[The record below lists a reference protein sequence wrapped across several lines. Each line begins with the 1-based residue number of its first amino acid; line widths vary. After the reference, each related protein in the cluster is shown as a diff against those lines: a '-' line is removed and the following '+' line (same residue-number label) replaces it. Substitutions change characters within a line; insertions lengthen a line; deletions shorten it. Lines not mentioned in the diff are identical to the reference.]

1 MSYEDNYDQTARWD
15 AESVREA
22 EQRTQHRSTR
32 SSAERQKLKKKGQR
46 RRFTLWLA
54 FVLITS
60 AILAGVGWLL
70 ANDMCSFNKAP
81 VETTIEITRDD
92 NLNTIATKLHDE
104 GLIKYKWF
112 FKAFGRLRHA
122 ESRIGIGTYAVDSD
136 MDYDALINRMSNKN
150 ASLTANTV
158 KISIPEGYNV
168 RQIIA
173 LMDKYGVNTAEKLTD
188 AAMNSDF
195 NYSFIDNNKK
205 GDLTR
210 LEGYLFPDTYE
221 FFVDEDP
228 THALSRLLDNFNTKM
243 SDELMQKVE
252 ASGYSLN
259 QILTIASLIEKETDG
274 TDRENIAS
282 VIYNRLNNIGET
294 YHKLQIDASLIYG
307 LGDNYTGTLTSS
319 DLNYNTPYNLSMY
332 EGGIDCIKIEG
343 RAKSAYYAAIVTGA
357 YRHVLDDVAAGRE
370 VDPVWRDEVEHVSH
384 RHYSTGFYYGQP
396 GQYYDNSRYIRDWQ
410 VCAVVTDCDADGN
423 ATLSLRNKFAAGD
436 EIELVGP
443 DSRPFTMTAPVMHDL
458 EGFELYEPRTPQT
471 VFKMKLP
478 RYVPPMSFVRHAV
491 SLSAK
496 D

>member
-282 VIYNRLNNIGET
+282 VIYNRLNNPGAGTAGYLQVDATIQYVLPEGEIVSEEDYQTVNSPYNT
-294 YHKLQIDASLIYG
+294 YLNKGLPPGPIANPGLESIMAALNPESTNYYYYA
-307 LGDNYTGTLTSS
+307 LGDDGVHHFFTSYS
-319 DLNYNTPYNLSMY
+319 EHQAFLNS
-332 EGGIDCIKIEG
+332 
-343 RAKSAYYAAIVTGA
+343 
-357 YRHVLDDVAAGRE
+357 
-370 VDPVWRDEVEHVSH
+370 
-384 RHYSTGFYYGQP
+384 
-396 GQYYDNSRYIRDWQ
+396 
-410 VCAVVTDCDADGN
+410 
-423 ATLSLRNKFAAGD
+423 
-436 EIELVGP
+436 
-443 DSRPFTMTAPVMHDL
+443 
-458 EGFELYEPRTPQT
+458 
-471 VFKMKLP
+471 
-478 RYVPPMSFVRHAV
+478 
-491 SLSAK
+491 
-496 D
+496 

>member
-205 GDLTR
+205 GDLT
-210 LEGYLFPDTYE
+210 P
-221 FFVDEDP
+221 
-228 THALSRLLDNFNTKM
+228 SLDNFNTKM
-243 SDELMQKVE
+243 SDELMQKVP
-252 ASGYSLN
+252 GYSY
-259 QILTIASLIEKETDG
+259 
-274 TDRENIAS
+274 RENIAS
-282 VIYNRLNNIGET
+282 VIYRLSARRGR
-294 YHKLQIDASLIYG
+294 IYG

-319 DLNYNTPYNLSMY
+319 DNYNTPVRSSRRSNRRRQTTTSTRSFAEQLPAS
-332 EGGIDCIKIEG
+332 
-343 RAKSAYYAAIVTGA
+343 TQ
-357 YRHVLDDVAAGRE
+357 AGR
-370 VDPVWRDEVEHVSH
+370 
-384 RHYSTGFYYGQP
+384 GA
-396 GQYYDNSRYIRDWQ
+396 SR
-410 VCAVVTDCDADGN
+410 
-423 ATLSLRNKFAAGD
+423 
-436 EIELVGP
+436 
-443 DSRPFTMTAPVMHDL
+443 
-458 EGFELYEPRTPQT
+458 
-471 VFKMKLP
+471 
-478 RYVPPMSFVRHAV
+478 
-491 SLSAK
+491 
-496 D
+496 

>member
-15 AESVREA
+15 AESVHEA
-22 EQRTQHRSTR
+22 EVRTQHHATR
-32 SSAERQKLKKKGQR
+32 SSAERQKLKRKGKR
-46 RRFTLWLA
+46 RRFALWLA
-54 FVLITS
+54 FVLIVS

-70 ANDMCSFNKAP
+70 ADDMCSFNKDP

-92 NLNTIATKLHDE
+92 NLSTIANKLHED
-104 GLIKYKWF
+104 GLVRYKWF
-112 FKAFGRLRHA
+112 FKLFGRVRHA
-122 ESRIGIGTYAVDSD
+122 ESRIGIGTYAVNSD

-188 AAMNSDF
+188 AALNADF

-228 THALSRLLDNFNTKM
+228 AHALSRLLDNFNTKM
-243 SDELMQKVE
+243 SDEIMQQVE
-252 ASGYSLN
+252 SSGYSLN

-282 VIYNRLNNIGET
+282 VIYNRLNNVGET

-307 LGDNYTGTLTSS
+307 LGENYTGTLTSS

-332 EGGIDCIKIEG
+332 EGLPPTPIANPGLASIQAALDP
-343 RAKSAYYAAIVTGA
+343 AQTNYYFYALGKDKVHHFFKTYA
-357 YRHVLDDVAAGRE
+357 
-370 VDPVWRDEVEHVSH
+370 EH
-384 RHYSTGFYYGQP
+384 
-396 GQYYDNSRYIRDWQ
+396 
-410 VCAVVTDCDADGN
+410 A
-423 ATLSLRNKFAAGD
+423 
-436 EIELVGP
+436 
-443 DSRPFTMTAPVMHDL
+443 
-458 EGFELYEPRTPQT
+458 
-471 VFKMKLP
+471 
-478 RYVPPMSFVRHAV
+478 SFVSSSQYAG
-491 SLSAK
+491 
-496 D
+496 

>member
-274 TDRENIAS
+274 KDQNGISS
-282 VIYNRLNNIGET
+282 VIYNRLKKNGGTNG
-294 YHKLQIDASLIYG
+294 KLQMDSTIYYA
-307 LGDNYTGTLTSS
+307 LGDTSRELTAE
-319 DLNYNTPYNLSMY
+319 DLTIDSPYNTYANTGLPQGPICCPGLTAIQAALFPS
-332 EGGIDCIKIEG
+332 DTDD
-343 RAKSAYYAAIVTGA
+343 YYFVLGDDGSTHFFSDYDSFVAFKNAQTG
-357 YRHVLDDVAAGRE
+357 VIQNQE
-370 VDPVWRDEVEHVSH
+370 
-384 RHYSTGFYYGQP
+384 
-396 GQYYDNSRYIRDWQ
+396 
-410 VCAVVTDCDADGN
+410 DGN
-423 ATLSLRNKFAAGD
+423 
-436 EIELVGP
+436 E
-443 DSRPFTMTAPVMHDL
+443 
-458 EGFELYEPRTPQT
+458 EG
-471 VFKMKLP
+471 
-478 RYVPPMSFVRHAV
+478 
-491 SLSAK
+491 
-496 D
+496 

>member
-1 MSYEDNYDQTARWD
+1 MWSSLQKFRHAAVNFLVYVFDRA
-15 AESVREA
+15 
-22 EQRTQHRSTR
+22 HRAVFR
-32 SSAERQKLKKKGQR
+32 AANALPGAALGDLFR
-46 RRFTLWLA
+46 
-54 FVLITS
+54 
-60 AILAGVGWLL
+60 ILAARAQVSFILLVDVGLRVCRLFAL
-70 ANDMCSFNKAP
+70 AHHLFGQLGRH
-81 VETTIEITRDD
+81 IEITRDD

-282 VIYNRLNNIGET
+282 VIYNRLNNVGET

-332 EGGIDCIKIEG
+332 EGLPPTPIANPGLASIQAALEP
-343 RAKSAYYAAIVTGA
+343 AQTNYYFYALGKDGVHHFFKTYA
-357 YRHVLDDVAAGRE
+357 
-370 VDPVWRDEVEHVSH
+370 EH
-384 RHYSTGFYYGQP
+384 
-396 GQYYDNSRYIRDWQ
+396 
-410 VCAVVTDCDADGN
+410 A
-423 ATLSLRNKFAAGD
+423 
-436 EIELVGP
+436 
-443 DSRPFTMTAPVMHDL
+443 
-458 EGFELYEPRTPQT
+458 
-471 VFKMKLP
+471 
-478 RYVPPMSFVRHAV
+478 SFVSSSQYAG
-491 SLSAK
+491 
-496 D
+496 

>member
-92 NLNTIATKLHDE
+92 NLN
-104 GLIKYKWF
+104 
-112 FKAFGRLRHA
+112 
-122 ESRIGIGTYAVDSD
+122 
-136 MDYDALINRMSNKN
+136 ALINRMSNKN

-332 EGGIDCIKIEG
+332 EGLPPTPIANPGLASIQAALEP
-343 RAKSAYYAAIVTGA
+343 AQTNYYFYALGKDGVHHFFKTYA
-357 YRHVLDDVAAGRE
+357 
-370 VDPVWRDEVEHVSH
+370 EHS
-384 RHYSTGFYYGQP
+384 
-396 GQYYDNSRYIRDWQ
+396 
-410 VCAVVTDCDADGN
+410 
-423 ATLSLRNKFAAGD
+423 
-436 EIELVGP
+436 
-443 DSRPFTMTAPVMHDL
+443 
-458 EGFELYEPRTPQT
+458 
-471 VFKMKLP
+471 
-478 RYVPPMSFVRHAV
+478 SFVSSSQYAG
-491 SLSAK
+491 
-496 D
+496 

>member
-158 KISIPEGYNV
+158 KISLPEGYNV

-228 THALSRLLDNFNTKM
+228 AHAFSRLLDNFNAKM
-243 SDELMQKVE
+243 SDEIMQKVE
-252 ASGYSLN
+252 SSGYSLN
-259 QILTIASLIEKETDG
+259 EILTIASLIEKETDG
-274 TDRENIAS
+274 TDQRDIAS
-282 VIYNRLNNIGET
+282 VIYNRLQKPGET
-294 YHKLQIDASLIYG
+294 AGLLQIDASLLYG
-307 LGDNYTGTLTSS
+307 LPDHTGAITNA
-319 DLNYNTPYNLSMY
+319 DKAVDTPYNLY
-332 EGGIDCIKIEG
+332 LHKGLPPTAIANPG
-343 RAKSAYYAAIVTGA
+343 SAALKAAMDPNDTDYYYYALG
-357 YRHVLDDVAAGRE
+357 
-370 VDPVWRDEVEHVSH
+370 
-384 RHYSTGFYYGQP
+384 
-396 GQYYDNSRYIRDWQ
+396 
-410 VCAVVTDCDADGN
+410 TDGKHHFSK
-423 ATLSLRNKFAAGD
+423 TLSEHNAF
-436 EIELVGP
+436 VG
-443 DSRPFTMTAPVMHDL
+443 SSSY
-458 EGFELYEPRTPQT
+458 GG
-471 VFKMKLP
+471 
-478 RYVPPMSFVRHAV
+478 
-491 SLSAK
+491 
-496 D
+496 

>member
-195 NYSFIDNNKK
+195 DYSFIDNNKK

-282 VIYNRLNNIGET
+282 VIYNRLNNVGET

-332 EGGIDCIKIEG
+332 EGLPPTPIANPGLASIQ
-343 RAKSAYYAAIVTGA
+343 AARGQI
-357 YRHVLDDVAAGRE
+357 
-370 VDPVWRDEVEHVSH
+370 PV
-384 RHYSTGFYYGQP
+384 
-396 GQYYDNSRYIRDWQ
+396 
-410 VCAVVTDCDADGN
+410 
-423 ATLSLRNKFAAGD
+423 
-436 EIELVGP
+436 
-443 DSRPFTMTAPVMHDL
+443 
-458 EGFELYEPRTPQT
+458 
-471 VFKMKLP
+471 
-478 RYVPPMSFVRHAV
+478 
-491 SLSAK
+491 
-496 D
+496 

>member
-70 ANDMCSFNKAP
+70 ANDMCSFNKA
-81 VETTIEITRDD
+81 
-92 NLNTIATKLHDE
+92 
-104 GLIKYKWF
+104 LIKYKWF

-188 AAMNSDF
+188 AALNADF

-332 EGGIDCIKIEG
+332 EGLPPTPIANPGLASIQAALEP
-343 RAKSAYYAAIVTGA
+343 AQTNYYFYALGKDGVHHFFKTYA
-357 YRHVLDDVAAGRE
+357 
-370 VDPVWRDEVEHVSH
+370 EH
-384 RHYSTGFYYGQP
+384 
-396 GQYYDNSRYIRDWQ
+396 
-410 VCAVVTDCDADGN
+410 A
-423 ATLSLRNKFAAGD
+423 
-436 EIELVGP
+436 
-443 DSRPFTMTAPVMHDL
+443 
-458 EGFELYEPRTPQT
+458 
-471 VFKMKLP
+471 
-478 RYVPPMSFVRHAV
+478 SFVSSSQYAG
-491 SLSAK
+491 
-496 D
+496 

>member
-243 SDELMQKVE
+243 SDELMQKV
-252 ASGYSLN
+252 
-259 QILTIASLIEKETDG
+259 
-274 TDRENIAS
+274 
-282 VIYNRLNNIGET
+282 
-294 YHKLQIDASLIYG
+294 
-307 LGDNYTGTLTSS
+307 
-319 DLNYNTPYNLSMY
+319 
-332 EGGIDCIKIEG
+332 
-343 RAKSAYYAAIVTGA
+343 
-357 YRHVLDDVAAGRE
+357 
-370 VDPVWRDEVEHVSH
+370 
-384 RHYSTGFYYGQP
+384 
-396 GQYYDNSRYIRDWQ
+396 
-410 VCAVVTDCDADGN
+410 
-423 ATLSLRNKFAAGD
+423 
-436 EIELVGP
+436 
-443 DSRPFTMTAPVMHDL
+443 
-458 EGFELYEPRTPQT
+458 
-471 VFKMKLP
+471 
-478 RYVPPMSFVRHAV
+478 
-491 SLSAK
+491 
-496 D
+496 